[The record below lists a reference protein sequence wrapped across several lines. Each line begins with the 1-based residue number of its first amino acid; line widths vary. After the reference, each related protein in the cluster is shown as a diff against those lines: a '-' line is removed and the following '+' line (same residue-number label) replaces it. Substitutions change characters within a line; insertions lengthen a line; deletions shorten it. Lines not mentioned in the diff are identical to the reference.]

1 MYGTLILSQLLILPI
16 NMEAYYVWKLW
27 NSNDIEALYAWNSN
41 SVTAVNIAYRYNNG
55 SLLYMEVMELG

>member
-1 MYGTLILSQLLILPI
+1 MHGSYG
-16 NMEAYYVWKLW
+16 